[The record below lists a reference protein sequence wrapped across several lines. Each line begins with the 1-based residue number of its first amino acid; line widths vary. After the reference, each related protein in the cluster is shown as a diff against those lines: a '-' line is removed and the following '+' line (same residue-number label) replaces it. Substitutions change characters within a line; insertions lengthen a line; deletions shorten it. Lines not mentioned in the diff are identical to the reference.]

1 MFKYLAV
8 HKKNCIFAAE
18 SVQLMINNI
27 LKYTFAL
34 SLAMTAPVALSASEM
49 AGFEQNALDDEP
61 AISVSQSTVYVTGAV
76 GETLEVVSL
85 TGKSILTVR
94 IETPSQRI
102 DLNISKGCY
111 ILKVGKVVRK
121 VFIR

>member
-1 MFKYLAV
+1 
-8 HKKNCIFAAE
+8 
-18 SVQLMINNI
+18 MINNI